1 MEKIR
6 TVVVLA
12 GGEAVDATTRLP
24 ATTPDLVIA
33 ADSGVHH
40 ARALGLHVDVVVG
53 DLDSVDPDELDAVI
67 AAGAAVER
75 HRVDKDATDL
85 ELALHAA
92 VDRGAERVIVLG
104 VGGGRLDHFL
114 ANVLV
119 LASPAFAAAHVEGVV
134 GAARVVVVHDKA
146 IIEGAPGDLLT
157 LLPVGGAADGVRT
170 TGLRFALDGER
181 LDAGT
186 TRGVSN
192 ELTGTQATVTVD
204 DGVLL
209 VVQP

>member
-12 GGEAVDATTRLP
+12 GGETVDATTRLP
-24 ATTPDLVIA
+24 FTEPDLVIA

-40 ARALGLHVDVVVG
+40 ASALGLHVDLVVG
-53 DLDSVDPDELDAVI
+53 DLDSVDESELDAVV

-75 HRVDKDATDL
+75 HPTDKDATDL

-92 VDRGAERVIVLG
+92 VDRGAERIVVAG
-104 VGGGRLDHFL
+104 VGGGRVDHFL

-119 LASPAFAAAHVEGVV
+119 LASPAFAPALVEAVV
-134 GAARVVVVHDKA
+134 GTARIAVVHDKA
-146 IIEGAPGDLLT
+146 VIDGAPGDLVT
-157 LLPVGGAADGVRT
+157 LLPVGGAAEGVRT
-170 TGLRFALDGER
+170 TGLRFPLDGER
-181 LDAGT
+181 LDAAT

-192 ELTGTQATVTVD
+192 ELTANQATVTVD

>member
-6 TVVVLA
+6 TAVVLA
-12 GGEAVDATTRLP
+12 GGEPVDPTTRVPP
-24 ATTPDLVIA
+24 ADLVIA

-40 ARALGLHVDVVVG
+40 ARALGLHVDLVVG
-53 DLDSVDPDELDAVI
+53 DLDSIEGHELDAAV

-75 HRVDKDATDL
+75 HATDKDATDL
-85 ELALHAA
+85 ELALRAA
-92 VDRGAERVIVLG
+92 VDRGAERIVVAG
-104 VGGGRLDHFL
+104 IGGGRLDHFL

-119 LASPAFAAAHVEGVV
+119 LASAPFAETRIEAIV
-134 GAARVVVVHDKA
+134 GSARLAVVHDKA
-146 IIEGAPGDLLT
+146 VLDGAPGDLVT
-157 LLPVGGAADGVRT
+157 LLPVGGAAVGVRT

-181 LDAGT
+181 LDPGT

-192 ELTGTQATVTVD
+192 ELTDSHATVTVD